1 VFDEAPPRLPVTGS
15 GTKGGVGYEGPP
27 TDYTKI
33 LYEKTVSRTEDDIRT
48 LVADNKYPGTYCGC
62 PNGGDSEVQFP
73 RFDAE
78 KLERKEERDL
88 SKLGDVLSWK
98 VDVLELGYIVAC

>member
-1 VFDEAPPRLPVTGS
+1 M
-15 GTKGGVGYEGPP
+15 
-27 TDYTKI
+27 
-33 LYEKTVSRTEDDIRT
+33 
-48 LVADNKYPGTYCGC
+48 ADNKYPGTYCGC
-62 PNGGDSEVQFP
+62 PNGGDSEAQFP

-98 VDVLELGYIVAC
+98 VDALELGYIVACWVPEANLCFLCHGLMYCQYWQP